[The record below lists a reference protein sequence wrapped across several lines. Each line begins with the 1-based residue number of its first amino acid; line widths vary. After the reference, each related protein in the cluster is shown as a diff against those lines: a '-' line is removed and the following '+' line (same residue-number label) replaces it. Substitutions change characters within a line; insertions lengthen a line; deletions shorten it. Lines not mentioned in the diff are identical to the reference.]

1 MFVATGVQS
10 VKSSWEENRKNK
22 SSCVE
27 AVPIVVSVPNKKTC
41 LSGIETRLNRE
52 LVGACVI
59 TAALVDVPDDVSQ
72 RKVLPLCTVAIKSS
86 PNVSKDQLRPSIVTV
101 DVDLGVF
108 QASTFHASVPQP

>member
-1 MFVATGVQS
+1 MS
-10 VKSSWEENRKNK
+10 VWHRNK
-22 SSCVE
+22 
-27 AVPIVVSVPNKKTC
+27 T
-41 LSGIETRLNRE
+41 NRE

-86 PNVSKDQLRPSIVTV
+86 TNVSKDQLHHQL
-101 DVDLGVF
+101 LGDQSWLF